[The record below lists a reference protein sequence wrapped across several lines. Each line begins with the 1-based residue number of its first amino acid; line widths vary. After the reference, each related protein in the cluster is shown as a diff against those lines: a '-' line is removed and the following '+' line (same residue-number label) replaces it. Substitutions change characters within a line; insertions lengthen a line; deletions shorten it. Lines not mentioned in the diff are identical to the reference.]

1 MVRWLLKKHG
11 EYADWMRLAEDTLQW
26 RTVVNTE
33 MNIQVETLSAAP
45 AELHSVD
52 ISVYLTTLSVARLYR
67 VERKNDTRIM
77 N

>member
-1 MVRWLLKKHG
+1 
-11 EYADWMRLAEDTLQW
+11 
-26 RTVVNTE
+26 VNTV
-33 MNIQVETLSAAP
+33 MNIQVETVSPAP

-52 ISVYLTTLSVARLYR
+52 IPVYLTTLSVARLYR